1 MYYPYFRGKQ
11 FDLLALK
18 TLIEEERLSKKI
30 IPIIEPV
37 KNSSTLKKFLALTQ
51 TKKQPIFIIENP
63 QAGDFLT
70 EKGYAELQQ
79 LDIPKAAIIDQ
90 SLETMA
96 VLPELLV
103 VSESKPVLMSD
114 WQENTSKVFVH
125 EEFRLLQ
132 KINGELILSE
142 DPFTRLPRTNYYSE
156 TEDEFFSNTHLT
168 FRKKGFIGFSD
179 FSVDSR
185 IYYDQSYPS
194 PIVSLHLVYFEKNDL
209 RVHHFLSSEKLSSQ
223 KEKFME
229 LMEAVVSFGIDKL
242 CEGSLTLGLQLLLE
256 NQAQNKFP
264 GMGMMRKA
272 AVMHHMELMSR
283 FLENDDGQE
292 DRMTEVILC

>member
-37 KNSSTLKKFLALTQ
+37 KNSPTLKKFLALTQ
-51 TKKQPIFIIENP
+51 NKNHLIFIIENP

-70 EKGYAELQQ
+70 EEGYTELQE
-79 LDIPKAAIIDQ
+79 LDMPKAAIIDQ

-96 VLPELLV
+96 LVPELLV
-103 VSESKPVLMSD
+103 VFESSPVLMSD
-114 WQENTSKVFVH
+114 WQVSTSKVLVH

-132 KINGELILSE
+132 KIQGELILSE
-142 DPFTRLPRTNYYSE
+142 DPFTRLPRTSFYSE
-156 TEDEFFSNTHLT
+156 KEDELFSNTHLT
-168 FRKKGFIGFSD
+168 FHKKGFIGFSD
-179 FSVDSR
+179 FSIDSR

-194 PIVSLHLVYFEKNDL
+194 PILSLHLVYFEGGNL
-209 RVHHFLSSEKLSSQ
+209 RIHHFLSSEDLPSQ
-223 KEKFME
+223 KEKFMD
-229 LMEAVVSFGIDKL
+229 LMSKITSFGIDKL
-242 CEGSLTLGLQLLLE
+242 CGEQPTLGLQLLLE
-256 NQAQNKFP
+256 NQAQDKFP
-264 GMGMMRKA
+264 GMGVMRKA

-283 FLENDDGQE
+283 YLDHHFCY
-292 DRMTEVILC
+292 T